1 MNAQKAL
8 EIIRY
13 EVDEECH
20 CGYIENEL
28 RVAMTALEKQIPK
41 KVVFGDDEQDYVLCP
56 ICKIELAMMD
66 SWDEYESRV
75 YKYCPYC
82 GQKIN
87 WEE

>member
-13 EVDEECH
+13 EVDEEGH

-28 RVAMTALEKQIPK
+28 QVAMTALEKQIPK

-56 ICKIELAMMD
+56 ICKIEL
-66 SWDEYESRV
+66 SV
-75 YKYCPYC
+75 YCKCRIISDIWTIC
-82 GQKIN
+82 CS
-87 WEE
+87 